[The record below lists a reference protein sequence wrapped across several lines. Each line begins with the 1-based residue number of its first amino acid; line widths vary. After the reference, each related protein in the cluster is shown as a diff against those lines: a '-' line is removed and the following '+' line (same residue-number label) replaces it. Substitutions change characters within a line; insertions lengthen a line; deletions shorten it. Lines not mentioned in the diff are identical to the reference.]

1 MGWVF
6 FAGCRPSPPRSAMNP
21 PPALPDPVRTRGS
34 PCLPPLDRSPCSFA
48 AKSPGKIGKMVGR
61 AKWKI
66 LTRMLLGNSVA
77 FPKGTRVR
85 PHVSLAQDE
94 AVLML

>member
-1 MGWVF
+1 
-6 FAGCRPSPPRSAMNP
+6 
-21 PPALPDPVRTRGS
+21 
-34 PCLPPLDRSPCSFA
+34 
-48 AKSPGKIGKMVGR
+48 MVGR

-77 FPKGTRVR
+77 FPEETRVR
-85 PHVSLAQDE
+85 PHVSLAEDE

>member
-1 MGWVF
+1 
-6 FAGCRPSPPRSAMNP
+6 
-21 PPALPDPVRTRGS
+21 
-34 PCLPPLDRSPCSFA
+34 
-48 AKSPGKIGKMVGR
+48 MVGR